1 MIYLFTFFL
10 KEDSENDDEMIK
22 NYYSNKN
29 LWQASYKISE
39 KQNFEAPVNI
49 IEYLEEIKH

>member
-1 MIYLFTFFL
+1 
-10 KEDSENDDEMIK
+10 MIK

-39 KQNFEAPVNI
+39 ITNFEPPVNI
-49 IEYLEEIKH
+49 IEYLEGIKH